1 MREIESRSCVKFK
14 ERDHEDDF
22 VHIIR
27 GGGCYSSVGRRG
39 GRQTLSLGRGCEN
52 YGIILHELMHV
63 VGFYHLHQ
71 RHDRDKFLD
80 IHWDNINPRF
90 INNFKLLTPDEVR
103 VDTRFDYQSIMM
115 YGSNSFSKDRRSFT
129 MTPTVPGVRILDPA
143 YKTSLS
149 DIDVHSINK
158 LYSCG
163 RGGRGHEIRNFIDD
177 E

>member
-14 ERDHEDDF
+14 EREREEDF
-22 VHIIR
+22 VHIVR

-39 GRQTLSLGRGCEN
+39 GRQALSLGRGCEN

-90 INNFKLLTPDEVR
+90 INNFKLLSPDEVR

-115 YGSNSFSKDRRSFT
+115 YGSTSFSKDRRSFT

-163 RGGRGHEIRNFIDD
+163 RGNEIRNFIDN